1 MEPPAFFLFKSSAVL
16 FVIFTDLMLFPLHE
30 VGDHNRA
37 LGKPGLGFPALDP
50 KPKAALE
57 LLGRTAEREDRES
70 IKNKFDTFHK
80 TRGISLSICHPSSPY
95 STRSRPA
102 PEHIL
107 QILLWFA
114 NSTCDER
121 NQQHVIVHP
130 LLSASKPAAWPCFL
144 SLETG
149 VVKNSCPLPTL
160 HFWRGPAL
168 RQN

>member
-1 MEPPAFFLFKSSAVL
+1 MQKVREALNASTERRQKAAKILLKISFKLPIKRSPAPVLYNGTPSIFFFKSSAVL
-16 FVIFTDLMLFPLHE
+16 FVIFIDLMLFPLHK

-80 TRGISLSICHPSSPY
+80 TRGISLSICHPNSPY

-107 QILLWFA
+107 QILL
-114 NSTCDER
+114 
-121 NQQHVIVHP
+121 
-130 LLSASKPAAWPCFL
+130 
-144 SLETG
+144 
-149 VVKNSCPLPTL
+149 
-160 HFWRGPAL
+160 
-168 RQN
+168 

>member
-80 TRGISLSICHPSSPY
+80 THFSFHLSSQFSLQHQKQA
-95 STRSRPA
+95 ST
-102 PEHIL
+102 
-107 QILLWFA
+107 
-114 NSTCDER
+114 
-121 NQQHVIVHP
+121 
-130 LLSASKPAAWPCFL
+130 
-144 SLETG
+144 
-149 VVKNSCPLPTL
+149 
-160 HFWRGPAL
+160 
-168 RQN
+168 